1 MSKATVGRPWQYTEV
16 VHLNEQ
22 FLREISW
29 HVTQDTNHGIVHFP
43 RHPRF
48 KLDNEGFM
56 LVSKLKISALD
67 GAKCEEVV
75 KRDDQGQGASTPFLY
90 LRISRI

>member
-1 MSKATVGRPWQYTEV
+1 MC
-16 VHLNEQ
+16 
-22 FLREISW
+22 
-29 HVTQDTNHGIVHFP
+29 FP
-43 RHPRF
+43 RYLCF

-56 LVSKLKISALD
+56 LVSKLKISVLD

-75 KRDDQGQGASTPFLY
+75 KGDDTGKGASTPFLY